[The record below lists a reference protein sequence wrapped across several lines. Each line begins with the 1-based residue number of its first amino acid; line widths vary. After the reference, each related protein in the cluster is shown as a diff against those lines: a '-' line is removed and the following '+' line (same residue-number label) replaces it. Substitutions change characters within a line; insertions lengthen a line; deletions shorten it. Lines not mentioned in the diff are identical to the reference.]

1 VQYHHL
7 LTAERVLLEQTL
19 RGVVQALTDVLALA
33 SPDSFARASRI
44 RAQVTRMANAL
55 EMKDRWHVEVAAMLS
70 QLGLIALG
78 PEVAARAY
86 EGRSLSAEDAEALAR
101 VPALTDRLLAN
112 IPRFEIVRGM
122 LAGMS
127 EPYRVVDPD
136 DSGGEAALI
145 VRGAQMLKVASD
157 FDALETVHQSS
168 AKALEVMVERED
180 AYDPEVLILLPML
193 LDKESTHEH
202 RALSLAQVQVGMI
215 FAEDVRVEESGALLV
230 ARGLQVTA
238 GMKERL
244 HNFAKDSVKDTVSM
258 LIPRSGNS
266 SRPPHEAG
274 SPGEFAGF

>member
-1 VQYHHL
+1 
-7 LTAERVLLEQTL
+7 
-19 RGVVQALTDVLALA
+19 
-33 SPDSFARASRI
+33 
-44 RAQVTRMANAL
+44 
-55 EMKDRWHVEVAAMLS
+55 
-70 QLGLIALG
+70 
-78 PEVAARAY
+78 
-86 EGRSLSAEDAEALAR
+86 
-101 VPALTDRLLAN
+101 
-112 IPRFEIVRGM
+112 
-122 LAGMS
+122 
-127 EPYRVVDPD
+127 
-136 DSGGEAALI
+136 
-145 VRGAQMLKVASD
+145 
-157 FDALETVHQSS
+157 
-168 AKALEVMVERED
+168 
-180 AYDPEVLILLPML
+180 ML